1 MNKVLIVEAS
11 DSDRRLMSALLSN
24 VGYEPIIVGTME
36 AAKDAVAKLPPGA
49 AIVAG
54 LRFSGGTAKE
64 LVNWLKA
71 EKKDFPVVAI
81 VERLGDTD
89 ATDVM
94 EDHGAVSVIQR
105 PAIDKRPP
113 ELMKKYVR
121 DVDDVIFAKGGLIHR
136 QSKEFC
142 EIEKAIRQ
150 IASTDVN
157 VVIIISA
164 LVILYCFEFDTF
176 LHCKITKKR

>member
-1 MNKVLIVEAS
+1 M
-11 DSDRRLMSALLSN
+11 
-24 VGYEPIIVGTME
+24 
-36 AAKDAVAKLPPGA
+36 
-49 AIVAG
+49 
-54 LRFSGGTAKE
+54 
-64 LVNWLKA
+64 
-71 EKKDFPVVAI
+71 AI

-105 PAIDKRPP
+105 PAIDKRLP

-142 EIEKAIRQ
+142 EIEKAIHQ

>member
-1 MNKVLIVEAS
+1 
-11 DSDRRLMSALLSN
+11 
-24 VGYEPIIVGTME
+24 
-36 AAKDAVAKLPPGA
+36 
-49 AIVAG
+49 
-54 LRFSGGTAKE
+54 
-64 LVNWLKA
+64 
-71 EKKDFPVVAI
+71 VAI

-105 PAIDKRPP
+105 PAIDKRLP

-142 EIEKAIRQ
+142 EIEKAIHQ

-176 LHCKITKKR
+176 LNCKITKISERITCTTQPFGGRNFWQNEGDGGLILRHLHR